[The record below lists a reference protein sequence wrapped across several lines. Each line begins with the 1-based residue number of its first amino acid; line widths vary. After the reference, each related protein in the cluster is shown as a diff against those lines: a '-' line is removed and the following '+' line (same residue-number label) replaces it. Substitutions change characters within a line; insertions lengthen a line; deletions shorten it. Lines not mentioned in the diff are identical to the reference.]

1 MRRYAILGFPIALL
15 IAVQVLIAVLDPDAP
30 LRHGALA
37 GPDGYMRLVRV
48 EALFET
54 GDWYD
59 SFAER
64 SNVPWGDDQHWT
76 RPFDV
81 LLLTG
86 AVLLEAMTGFEAGLF
101 WSGVL
106 ISPLLHIAALLALMW
121 AARPLFDTRGL
132 FYLGM
137 LAIAQP
143 AVLIYFA
150 AGRPDHHS
158 LLGLL
163 FVLILGFLARLL
175 TLRFDTSL
183 AIGAGLASAAMLWVS
198 VEGMLTVAIVAA
210 ALGLAWV
217 VWRETFAD
225 KNLVFT
231 TALIGGL
238 VLALLAERPWS
249 DIGEIAY
256 DRLSIVH
263 LPVFGTLL
271 MFWLATSLVDRHTSL
286 CDTPGARAL
295 MAIGGAI
302 ASVLVIW
309 AVFPMFLA
317 GPFAEVDPGVARL
330 IFDATAEVQPLIDP
344 AKPMRSLVRVA
355 LFVGPALVA
364 VPALALFL
372 RRRADPNWRIW
383 VGIAIGLA
391 VFLPLAVYQVRWASY
406 VEFLAVIPYAAV
418 LLLLLGRLETR
429 PALRALTTVGFAVG
443 FMVVAMALSLASPK
457 SESRHAGSCPLT
469 AMAGHL
475 ADTTVFGPGPRR
487 IMSFA
492 FFGTELLYRTP
503 HAVVGTS
510 FHYAAE
516 GLQDTHDFFTAT
528 DDRVARRILAVRGI
542 DLVMICPAAAEAALY
557 RAAPGGGATL
567 LDRIEAGAPP
577 AWLAP
582 IVLPGALASDF
593 LLFTPAR

>member
-15 IAVQVLIAVLDPDAP
+15 IVVQVLVAVLDVDAP

-54 GDWYD
+54 GDWYS

-81 LLLTG
+81 LLLSS

-101 WSGVL
+101 WSGVV
-106 ISPLLHIAALLALMW
+106 ISPLLHIAAMLALMW

-137 LAIAQP
+137 LAVVQP

-158 LLGLL
+158 LIGFL
-163 FVLILGFLARLL
+163 FVVILGFLTRLL
-175 TLRFDTSL
+175 TMRYDTVL

-198 VEGMLTVAIVAA
+198 VEGMLTVAIAA
-210 ALGLAWV
+210 ATLGLAWI

-225 KNLVFT
+225 KNLVFS
-231 TALIGGL
+231 TALVGGL

-271 MFWLATSLVDRHTSL
+271 IFWLIASLVDRHTSL
-286 CDTPGARAL
+286 SDSRVARAL
-295 MAIGGAI
+295 VAAAGALAALLAIW
-302 ASVLVIW
+302 LM
-309 AVFPMFLA
+309 FPTFLA
-317 GPFAEVDPGVARL
+317 GPFAEVDPGVATL
-330 IFDATAEVQPLIDP
+330 IFNNTAEVQPLINP
-344 AKPMRSLVRVA
+344 GNIMGSLVRA
-355 LFVGPALVA
+355 AHFVGPALVA
-364 VPALALFL
+364 VPALVLFL
-372 RRRADPNWRIW
+372 RRRAEPNWRAWI
-383 VGIAIGLA
+383 GIAIALA
-391 VFLPLAVYQVRWASY
+391 VFLPLAAYQVRWASY
-406 VEFLAVIPYAAV
+406 AEFLAVIPYTAV
-418 LLLLLGRLETR
+418 LLHLLARLETR
-429 PALRALTTVGFAVG
+429 SVLRALTTIGFAVG
-443 FMVVAMALSLASPK
+443 FMVVAMALSIASPK
-457 SESRHAGSCPLT
+457 SEPRHAGRCPLT
-469 AMAGHL
+469 TMAGHL
-475 ADTTVFGPGPRR
+475 ADPAAFGTDPRR

-510 FHYAAE
+510 FHHAAE
-516 GLQDTHDFFTAT
+516 GLQDTYDFFTAT

-542 DLVMICPAAAEAALY
+542 DLVLICPSAPEAALY
-557 RAAPGGGATL
+557 RTKPGDDATL

-582 IVLPGALASDF
+582 VSLPGALATDF
-593 LLFTPAR
+593 LLFTPTL